1 VVLDAPMLD
10 LHAAVDYQVRRHC
23 APVIRRALAP
33 FVWTAERIASVRFG
47 VDWSA
52 INYLDE
58 TTWLKVPAL
67 VTHGEDDMRVPVS
80 MSATLKGLQP
90 SLVTFERFPG
100 AGHLES
106 WNIDRARYTLFME
119 SFLALLAP

>member
-1 VVLDAPMLD
+1 MTGV
-10 LHAAVDYQVRRHC
+10 QTC
-23 APVIRRALAP
+23 ALPI
-33 FVWTAERIASVRFG
+33 
-47 VDWSA
+47 SA
-52 INYLDE
+52 ISYLDE

-80 MSATLKGLQP
+80 MSATLKRLQP